1 MKHRVSWLGVAAASS
16 AIVAGSAVAKECKGI
31 DFPAQIQVDGGALN
45 LNGLGMRQATVF
57 KVNVY
62 VAALYVAK
70 TSADAN
76 AILGQRTPYELI
88 LHFVRDV
95 GAGDINKSWG
105 EGIERNAPEQVS
117 ALRDR
122 LAMLTGWMTDIK
134 SGQRLQF
141 LFRPG
146 AGLQV
151 SVNGAVRGTITGDDF
166 GRTFLS
172 IWLGVP
178 PNPEVKA
185 GLLGGACG

>member
-1 MKHRVSWLGVAAASS
+1 MKHRASWLCFAAASG

-45 LNGLGMRQATVF
+45 LNGLGIRQATVF

-62 VAALYVAK
+62 VAALYIAK

-76 AILGQRTPYELI
+76 AILDQRTPYQLI

-95 GAGDINKSWG
+95 SASDINKSWG
-105 EGIERNAPEQVS
+105 EGLERNAPNQLP
-117 ALRDR
+117 ALKDR

-146 AGLQV
+146 TGLQV
-151 SVNGAVRGTITGDDF
+151 SVNGAVKGTITGDDF
-166 GRTFLS
+166 ARVFLS

-178 PNPEVKA
+178 PNPEIKT